1 MDNLDLHDFISEY
14 KWVELTRNLNFTN
27 DIGGQSLCWRKIS
40 VSSTD
45 YGTLNF
51 NRLSTT
57 NSEIIEILRNK
68 KELRKKNIF

>member
-1 MDNLDLHDFISEY
+1 MLAENICI
-14 KWVELTRNLNFTN
+14 K
-27 DIGGQSLCWRKIS
+27 
-40 VSSTD
+40 

>member
-1 MDNLDLHDFISEY
+1 MLAENICI
-14 KWVELTRNLNFTN
+14 K
-27 DIGGQSLCWRKIS
+27 
-40 VSSTD
+40 

-68 KELRKKNIF
+68 KELRKKKHILKLQIKVDFLHLD